1 MNLPAADSAIVKAA
15 GPMVAAE
22 LPYDRSVTVRS
33 LMNAT
38 GLSAFMAL
46 DGVTEVT
53 VNRPG
58 EVWTESRE
66 GWIRYAAPGCTL
78 DLLMKLANALV
89 ILNGGHLSAADPI
102 HPVRLPDGHRG
113 QVVIP
118 PAVEPDT
125 VSITI
130 RIPAAVRLSMDDY
143 VRGGSLG
150 GFTDA
155 SPELGITPTFGSAR
169 SGGLQFTDVR
179 DASPAG
185 EVKAGVPAGVPV
197 EALQGFELDMLR
209 EKSERNMPR
218 FLQLA
223 IENRLNIVTVGG
235 VGSGKTT
242 LMKALA
248 DMVPAHTRVGTIE
261 DTHELSLPHH
271 PNRVHLFY
279 SDTLPAKEIVR
290 STLRMKFDRVF
301 LAELRGDETW
311 DYLTLLNTGHQGGM
325 TSVHAND
332 CVSAFSRLAT
342 LIKASP
348 VGQTLDWHYLL
359 REVHMTIDVV
369 LFMEHKRLKEV
380 FYDPVGKWKLQRG
393 LA

>member
-1 MNLPAADSAIVKAA
+1 MNLPAADIAIAEAAASVSSAAA
-15 GPMVAAE
+15 
-22 LPYDRSVTVRS
+22 PYDRSVTVRS

-38 GLSAFMAL
+38 GLSAFMAHA
-46 DGVTEVT
+46 GVTEVT

-58 EVWTESRE
+58 EVWTESRD
-66 GWIRYAAPGCTL
+66 GWIRYAAPDCTL

-143 VRGGSLG
+143 VRSGSLG
-150 GFTDA
+150 NFTDA
-155 SPELGITPTFGSAR
+155 SPELGLAPTFGPDR
-169 SGGLQFTDVR
+169 GGGLQFTDVR

-185 EVKAGVPAGVPV
+185 NVKAGVPAGVPI

-209 EKSERNMPR
+209 EKTARNMPR

-261 DTHELSLPHH
+261 DTHELSLPNH

-348 VGQTLDWHYLL
+348 VGQTLDWHYLF
-359 REVHMTIDVV
+359 REVRMTIDVV